1 MLKKFCAFVCAFAF
15 TASFAWAQDEASSES
30 TEESTEVYYPQSEVV
45 SVLNATDE
53 NGNYVAEWDGDNVVL
68 RFKFTYPWEKVD
80 TMFYLGLAAPTYSSK
95 SALWEGANGVRYVNL
110 KPYGKNN
117 TQYFY
122 TFSKLF
128 MHGKDKS
135 STLKTEAS
143 FEYIP
148 YRSDEQEIE
157 SGSKEKVGYC
167 ILTVTLE
174 PDEKHR
180 EVFFVGDTIK
190 WGIGNV
196 SVLDVSAGE
205 YLVYREYSSA
215 EYTFL
220 IQGDEKHVAVDKNTN
235 SSELN
240 IADDVNVYIKSQSIL
255 NVNSDFNC
263 KEIFIQPADEENGG
277 LAGGL
282 VINEGASLV
291 ADSVYFCA
299 NKVDDRSL
307 PYLVNNGSYS
317 AGSVFSKDLTNQVA
331 LADNY
336 AKKYGLLHSDGYADD
351 GWFYH
356 IVSFSNPFESES
368 VSGWIDMLYR
378 TKWTNTLKASGV
390 LTPYI
395 DKANYLTAYYTWES
409 LVGVESSQP
418 LYLFNGYLDLTV
430 SLRLAGSIN
439 NEEKYELAIEDVN
452 PQGVYDDGQAKTFI
466 NNPYQAPIDWRSIS
480 ETAGDQF
487 VNDVKDV
494 HLSFVMP
501 SLYSMYNLKTGFTT
515 FDAPG
520 KMYYGYLQPQIS
532 NAQLVH
538 QNGNQ
543 SVVTI
548 SKSDVCSYA
557 MADEKYGKSD
567 IVDYPYIRL
576 YVDETDEAVQKGE
589 GLRSVVVLY
598 FVTEDKYDEL
608 HNSETAS
615 DYDANYGINTV
626 WETLAETCYNG
637 EFMGGG
643 YIFPYLGAYEPG
655 QTKSDKATVIKMVK
669 IPTGVSKQYKGYG
682 NSLSDFIR
690 VSIDK
695 DMTEGAVKLG
705 VLDYNLGDSELGI
718 CLGDI
723 ALNYPGKED
732 NLSMSINV
740 KDGYVES
747 EPSSLVSTNRS
758 FEADKV
764 YDRWDCKQLS
774 LNLNIAQ
781 VDRTADK
788 KIATPDA
795 SAIKSANGRIYVN
808 SSVSGTLSVYDLAG
822 RLIIEKSA
830 EGSVSVSVPNGV
842 YVAAYSSAN
851 STVRSRV
858 AVK

>member
-1 MLKKFCAFVCAFAF
+1 MLKKFYALVCAFAL
-15 TASFAWAQDEASSES
+15 TAPLAWAQDKASSES
-30 TEESTEVYYPQSEVV
+30 TDESTEVYYPQSEVV
-45 SVLNATDE
+45 SVLNDVDE
-53 NGNYVAEWDGDNVVL
+53 NGNYVAEWGEGDILVLKFRVTYPDATNTFRVGFYNPESTGNVDGFYPLNTGDKFKKTNGKIFNIVVDGDTLSGDLDVSYTELEGLDDVVAYELSVELIKVYKGKRRVVLAPGNVVSL
-68 RFKFTYPWEKVD
+68 AIAKLCDFRRPSGKAPYIEKKYASASYNFKIGADDRHISVDEDTNSSDLSVGDSTYIYVNNPAVLNINNDFSCREVFVRSGDDKGN
-80 TMFYLGLAAPTYSSK
+80 GLAAG
-95 SALWEGANGVRYVNL
+95 LIVN
-110 KPYGKNN
+110 
-117 TQYFY
+117 
-122 TFSKLF
+122 
-128 MHGKDKS
+128 
-135 STLKTEAS
+135 
-143 FEYIP
+143 
-148 YRSDEQEIE
+148 E
-157 SGSKEKVGYC
+157 S
-167 ILTVTLE
+167 
-174 PDEKHR
+174 
-180 EVFFVGDTIK
+180 
-190 WGIGNV
+190 
-196 SVLDVSAGE
+196 
-205 YLVYREYSSA
+205 
-215 EYTFL
+215 
-220 IQGDEKHVAVDKNTN
+220 
-235 SSELN
+235 
-240 IADDVNVYIKSQSIL
+240 
-255 NVNSDFNC
+255 
-263 KEIFIQPADEENGG
+263 
-277 LAGGL
+277 
-282 VINEGASLV
+282 ASLI
-291 ADSVYFCA
+291 ADSVYFGV
-299 NKVDDRSL
+299 NNVDDRSL

-317 AGSVFSKDLTNQVA
+317 AGSVFSKDLTNRVA

-378 TKWTNTLKASGV
+378 TKWTNTLKGSGV

-395 DKANYLTAYYTWES
+395 DKANYRTAYYTWES

-418 LYLFNGYLDLTV
+418 LYLFNGYPDLMV
-430 SLRLAGSIN
+430 SLRFAGSIN
-439 NEEKYELAIEDVN
+439 NEEKYDLAIEDVN
-452 PQGVYDDGQAKTFI
+452 PEGVYDDGQVKTFI

-501 SLYSMYNLKTGFTT
+501 SLYCMYNLKTGFTT

-598 FVTEDKYDEL
+598 FVPEDVYDEL

-626 WETLAETCYNG
+626 WETLAETCYNS

-669 IPTGVSKQYKGYG
+669 IPTEVSEQYKGYG
-682 NSLSDFIR
+682 DSLSDFIR
-690 VSIDK
+690 VSVDK

-732 NLSMSINV
+732 NLSMDINV
-740 KDGYVES
+740 ANGYVES
-747 EPSSLVSTNRS
+747 QSGSLVSVNRS
-758 FEADKV
+758 FEGDKV
-764 YDRWDCKQLS
+764 YDRWECKQLS
-774 LNLNIAQ
+774 LNLNVAQ

-788 KIATPDA
+788 KITTPDV

-822 RLIIEKSA
+822 RLIAEKSA
-830 EGSVSVSVPNGV
+830 EGSVSVSVPDGV
-842 YVAAYSSAN
+842 YVAAYSSAK

>member
-1 MLKKFCAFVCAFAF
+1 MLKKFYALVCAFAL
-15 TASFAWAQDEASSES
+15 TAPLAWAQDEASSES
-30 TEESTEVYYPQSEVV
+30 TDESTEVYYPQSEVV
-45 SVLNATDE
+45 SVLNDVDE
-53 NGNYVAEWDGDNVVL
+53 NGNYVAEWDGENVVL

-80 TMFYLGLAAPTYSSK
+80 TMSYFGLAAPTYSSK
-95 SALWEGANGVRYVNL
+95 SAPWEGANGVRYVNL
-110 KPYGKNN
+110 KPYGKSN

-148 YRSDEQEIE
+148 YSGDDQEIE

-167 ILTVTLE
+167 ILTVMLE
-174 PDEKHR
+174 PDKKQR

-196 SVLDVSAGE
+196 SILGVSGSV
-205 YLVYREYSSA
+205 YLVHREYSSA

-220 IQGDEKHVAVDKNTN
+220 IPGDETHVPVSENTN
-235 SSELN
+235 SSNLNVADSAYIYVNSPAILN
-240 IADDVNVYIKSQSIL
+240 IDSEFS
-255 NVNSDFNC
+255 C
-263 KEIFIQPADEENGG
+263 KKIFVQPADEENSV

-299 NKVDDRSL
+299 NKIDDRSL

-395 DKANYLTAYYTWES
+395 DKANYRTAYYTWES
-409 LVGVESSQP
+409 LVSVESSQP
-418 LYLFNGYLDLTV
+418 LYLFNGYPDLSV

-439 NEEKYELAIEDVN
+439 NGEKYELAIEDVN
-452 PQGVYDDGQAKTFI
+452 PEGVYDDGQVKTFI
-466 NNPYQAPIDWRSIS
+466 NNPYQAPVDWRSIS
-480 ETAGDQF
+480 ETAGDEF

-598 FVTEDKYDEL
+598 FVPEDKYDEL
-608 HNSETAS
+608 HNSETSS

-626 WETLAETCYNG
+626 WETLAETCYNS

-669 IPTGVSKQYKGYG
+669 IPTEVSEQYKGYG
-682 NSLSDFIR
+682 SLLSDFIR
-690 VSIDK
+690 VSVDSK
-695 DMTEGAVKLG
+695 MTEGAVKLG

-718 CLGDI
+718 SLGDI
-723 ALNYPGKED
+723 ALNYPGKDD
-732 NLSMSINV
+732 NLSMDINV
-740 KDGYVES
+740 ANGYVES
-747 EPSSLVSTNRS
+747 LLGSLESVNRS
-758 FEADKV
+758 FEGDKV

-774 LNLNIAQ
+774 LNLNVAQ

-788 KIATPDA
+788 KMESPDA

-808 SSVSGTLSVYDLAG
+808 SSVNGTLSVYDLAG
-822 RLIIEKSA
+822 RLIAEKSA
-830 EGSVSVSVPNGV
+830 EGSVSVHVPDGV

>member
-1 MLKKFCAFVCAFAF
+1 MLKKFSAFVCAFAL

-30 TEESTEVYYPQSEVV
+30 TDESTEVYYPQSEVV

-53 NGNYVAEWDGDNVVL
+53 NGNYVAEWSGDNVVL
-68 RFKFTYPWEKVD
+68 RFKFTYPSAEEFDGKAVC
-80 TMFYLGLAAPTYSSK
+80 YLGIYNPTTTKANVEGYVPLNPSGTNSKYNNNVYFRSLSHVSEGGVVYPYQALDYIKDNVGSVSYYNDYS
-95 SALWEGANGVRYVNL
+95 LN
-110 KPYGKNN
+110 
-117 TQYFY
+117 
-122 TFSKLF
+122 
-128 MHGKDKS
+128 D
-135 STLKTEAS
+135 
-143 FEYIP
+143 
-148 YRSDEQEIE
+148 D
-157 SGSKEKVGYC
+157 GYSC
-167 ILTVTLE
+167 SLSVTL
-174 PDEKHR
+174 PYMVR
-180 EVFFVGDTIK
+180 GGQPLCFIGDTITFAVDNLCAFYK
-190 WGIGNV
+190 TTGMPSILRKYATGTYKFVVAEDDNHIAV
-196 SVLDVSAGE
+196 SENTNTSELGASDGSYIYVNNPAVLSVDNDFSCLKVFVRS
-205 YLVYREYSSA
+205 
-215 EYTFL
+215 
-220 IQGDEKHVAVDKNTN
+220 GDEAAN
-235 SSELN
+235 
-240 IADDVNVYIKSQSIL
+240 
-255 NVNSDFNC
+255 
-263 KEIFIQPADEENGG
+263 G

-282 VINEGASLV
+282 VINEGASFN
-291 ADSVYFCA
+291 ADSVYYLA
-299 NKVDDRSL
+299 NKNDDRSL
-307 PYLVNNGSYS
+307 AYLINNGSYNS
-317 AGSVFSKDLTNQVA
+317 GTVFVKGATNEIK
-331 LADNY
+331 LGKNF
-336 AKKYGLLHSDGYADD
+336 AKKYGYIEATGYGDD
-351 GWFYH
+351 EWYY
-356 IVSFSNPFESES
+356 SMTNFSNPMSSMS
-368 VSGWIDMLYR
+368 VPNWIDMSFR
-378 TKWTNTLKASGV
+378 DVWVSSRKSSGIV
-390 LTPYI
+390 VP
-395 DKANYLTAYYTWES
+395 
-409 LVGVESSQP
+409 
-418 LYLFNGYLDLTV
+418 YLDGGNIFSMFYDWN
-430 SLRLAGSIN
+430 SLSSVPLFQPMYLVCKYGGQETINVRMAGSVN
-439 NEEKYELAIEDVN
+439 DENAYEMTIEDVN
-452 PQGVYDDGQAKTFI
+452 PEGVYDEGQVKTFI

-494 HLSFVMP
+494 HVSYVMH

-543 SVVTI
+543 SVVTV

-576 YVDETDEAVQKGE
+576 YVDEIDEAVQKGE

-598 FVTEDKYDEL
+598 FVPGDKYDEL
-608 HNSETAS
+608 HNSETTA

-626 WETLAETCYNG
+626 WETLAETCYNS
-637 EFMGGG
+637 EFYGGG
-643 YIFPYLGAYEPG
+643 YIFPYLGAYEPC
-655 QTKSDKATVIKMVK
+655 QTKSDKAAVIKMVK
-669 IPTGVSKQYKGYG
+669 MPIEVSEQYKGY
-682 NSLSDFIR
+682 SSALADFIR
-690 VSIDK
+690 VSVDK
-695 DMTEGAVKLG
+695 NMSEGAVKLG

-723 ALNYPGKED
+723 ALNYPGRD
-732 NLSMSINV
+732 NNLSMNINV

-788 KIATPDA
+788 KVTTPNA
-795 SAIKSANGRIYVN
+795 SAIKSSKGQIYVN

-822 RLIIEKSA
+822 RLIAEKSA
-830 EGSVSVSVPNGV
+830 EGSVSVSVPDGV

>member
-1 MLKKFCAFVCAFAF
+1 MLKKFSAFVCAFAL

-30 TEESTEVYYPQSEVV
+30 TDESTEVYYPQSEVV

-53 NGNYVAEWDGDNVVL
+53 NGNYVAEWEDGIPVLKFRVTYPDAENTYRVGFYFPGSTNNVDGFYPLNTSEKYKEANRNLVQVVVDGDTVSGNFDVSYTKL
-68 RFKFTYPWEKVD
+68 GGLVD
-80 TMFYLGLAAPTYSSK
+80 TVACDLRIKFD
-95 SALWEGANGVRYVNL
+95 
-110 KPYGKNN
+110 GKNHRAVLMPGSEVSL
-117 TQYFY
+117 TMA
-122 TFSKLF
+122 KLCDF
-128 MHGKDKS
+128 RRPAKEAPYIVKKYASASYDFKICADTKHISVKEDTNS
-135 STLKTEAS
+135 STLNDADS
-143 FEYIP
+143 AYI
-148 YRSDEQEIE
+148 YIS
-157 SGSKEKVGYC
+157 
-167 ILTVTLE
+167 
-174 PDEKHR
+174 
-180 EVFFVGDTIK
+180 
-190 WGIGNV
+190 N
-196 SVLDVSAGE
+196 SA
-205 YLVYREYSSA
+205 V
-215 EYTFL
+215 
-220 IQGDEKHVAVDKNTN
+220 
-235 SSELN
+235 LN
-240 IADDVNVYIKSQSIL
+240 IN
-255 NVNSDFNC
+255 NDFSC
-263 KEIFIQPADEENGG
+263 KEIFVEAGDEKNGG

-282 VINEGASLV
+282 IVNEGASLV
-291 ADSVYFCA
+291 ADSVYFCV
-299 NKVDDRSL
+299 NNVDDRSL
-307 PYLVNNGSYS
+307 PYLVNNGTVS
-317 AGSVFSKDLTNQVA
+317 AGCMFTKGVHNNIAIT
-331 LADNY
+331 DNY
-336 AKKYGLLHSDGYADD
+336 AGKYGLFDDAGFAADP
-351 GWFYH
+351 WYFH
-356 IVSFSNPFESES
+356 MVAFSNPLVSKS
-368 VSGWIDMLYR
+368 VSGTIDMIYR
-378 TKWTNTLKASGV
+378 AKYNNTLKTTGIIA
-390 LTPYI
+390 PYLYKT
-395 DKANYLTAYYTWES
+395 DFRSAYYTWES
-409 LVGVESSQP
+409 LAGVPSPQP
-418 LYLFNGYLDLTV
+418 MYLYTSAPTDDV
-430 SLRLAGSIN
+430 SLRFVGSIN
-439 NEEKYELAIEDVN
+439 DEDKYDLAIEDVN
-452 PQGVYDDGQAKTFI
+452 PEGVYDEGQVKTFI

-480 ETAGDQF
+480 EAAGDQF

-494 HLSFVMP
+494 HVSYVMP

-543 SVVTI
+543 SVVTV

-598 FVTEDKYDEL
+598 FVPGDKYDEL
-608 HNSETAS
+608 HNSETTA

-626 WETLAETCYNG
+626 WETLAETCYNS
-637 EFMGGG
+637 EFYGGG

-655 QTKSDKATVIKMVK
+655 QTKSDKAAVIKMVK
-669 IPTGVSKQYKGYG
+669 MPTEVSEQYKGY
-682 NSLSDFIR
+682 SSALADFIR
-690 VSIDK
+690 VSVDK
-695 DMTEGAVKLG
+695 NMSEGAVKLG

-723 ALNYPGKED
+723 ALNYPGRD
-732 NLSMSINV
+732 NNLSMNINV

-774 LNLNIAQ
+774 LNLNVAQ

-788 KIATPDA
+788 KVTTPNA
-795 SAIKSANGRIYVN
+795 SAIKSSKGQIYVN

-822 RLIIEKSA
+822 RLIAEKSA
-830 EGSVSVSVPNGV
+830 EGSVSVFVPDGV

>member
-1 MLKKFCAFVCAFAF
+1 MLKKFSAFVCAFAL

-30 TEESTEVYYPQSEVV
+30 TDESTEVYYPQSEVV
-45 SVLNATDE
+45 SVLNDVDE

-80 TMFYLGLAAPTYSSK
+80 TMFYFGLEAENFSPTKAP
-95 SALWEGANGVRYVNL
+95 WGATQGKKYVNL
-110 KPYGKNN
+110 LPGGANPPI
-117 TQYFY
+117 YFAQL
-122 TFSKLF
+122 SKFFL
-128 MHGKDKS
+128 HGKDKS
-135 STLKTEAS
+135 VFLQKEDS
-143 FEYIP
+143 FEYKA
-148 YRSDEQEIE
+148 YKNED
-157 SGSKEKVGYC
+157 GKVEYC
-167 ILTVTLE
+167 ILTVVLVPE
-174 PDEKHR
+174 QHR
-180 EVFFVGDTIK
+180 DFVAVGDELK
-190 WGIGNV
+190 WGFGKV
-196 SVLDVSAGE
+196 GVLLKDASGDR
-205 YLVYREYSSA
+205 LVVREYEPA
-215 EYTFL
+215 TYTFL
-220 IQGDEKHVAVDKNTN
+220 IPGDETHVAIN
-235 SSELN
+235 E
-240 IADDVNVYIKSQSIL
+240 
-255 NVNSDFNC
+255 NVNSSALNIGEGACIYVNSPAILNIDNEFSC
-263 KEIFIQPADEENGG
+263 KNIFVQPADEVNGG
-277 LAGGL
+277 LAAGI
-282 VINEGASLV
+282 VVNEGASLV
-291 ADSVYFCA
+291 ADSVYFGV
-299 NKVDDRSL
+299 NNLDDRSL
-307 PYLVNNGSYS
+307 PYLVNNGSYD
-317 AGSVFSKDLTNQVA
+317 AGSVFAKDLTNEISIA
-331 LADNY
+331 ESY
-336 AKKYGLLHSDGYADD
+336 AKKYDRFRENGFAEE

-356 IVSFSNPFESES
+356 MVSFSNPLGSKS
-368 VSGWIDMLYR
+368 VSGWIDMIYR
-378 TKWTNTLKASGV
+378 DYFNSKIKSSGI
-390 LTPYI
+390 LAPYL
-395 DKANYLTAYYTWES
+395 DKRDFRSAFYTWES
-409 LVGVESSQP
+409 LAGVSSSQP
-418 LYLFNGYLDLTV
+418 LYLYNTFTETTV
-430 SLRLAGSIN
+430 SLRCAGSIN
-439 NEEKYELAIEDVN
+439 DEVGYELAIEDVN
-452 PQGVYDDGQAKTFI
+452 PEGVYDDGQVKTFI
-466 NNPYQAPIDWRSIS
+466 NNPYQAPIDWRSIA

-501 SLYSMYNLKTGFTT
+501 SHYSMYNLKTGFTT

-520 KMYYGYLQPQIS
+520 KMYYGYLQPQIC

-543 SVVTI
+543 SVVTV

-598 FVTEDKYDEL
+598 FVPEDKYDEL

-626 WETLAETCYNG
+626 WETLAETCYNS

-655 QTKSDKATVIKMVK
+655 QTKSDKAAVIKMVK
-669 IPTGVSKQYKGYG
+669 MPTEISEQYKGY
-682 NSLSDFIR
+682 SSALADFIR
-690 VSIDK
+690 VSVDK
-695 DMTEGAVKLG
+695 DMSEGAVKLG

-718 CLGDI
+718 SLGDI
-723 ALNYPGKED
+723 ALNYPGKD
-732 NLSMSINV
+732 NNLSMNINV

-747 EPSSLVSTNRS
+747 EPSSLVSINRS
-758 FEADKV
+758 FEGDKV

-822 RLIIEKSA
+822 RLIAEKSA
-830 EGSVSVSVPNGV
+830 EGSVSVSVPDGV
-842 YVAAYSSAN
+842 YVATYRFAN